1 MKRPSMQRL
10 DSGLTLIEILFS
22 LLILGILTATLST
35 VFVSSLQSNA
45 SADRRTRASQLMTA
59 VAQQVAQNTIV
70 VAQDATRYL
79 AYTPQSNTAFLDDSD
94 TITSCDTYLSVTDNR
109 ENFCVRVSNTETFN
123 PATSSGPLLSAPARL
138 YTIQVNWRE
147 RGVTRNLATKT
158 LK

>member
-22 LLILGILTATLST
+22 LLILGFVTALLST
-35 VFVSSLQSNA
+35 VFVSALQTNA
-45 SADRRTRASQLMTA
+45 SADLRTRASQLMTA
-59 VAQQVAQNTIV
+59 VAQQVAQNTVV
-70 VAQDATRYL
+70 VAQDQTRYL
-79 AYTPQSNTAFLDDSD
+79 AYTPQSMTAFLADSN
-94 TITSCDTYLSVTDNR
+94 TITSCESYLSVAANQG
-109 ENFCVRVSNTETFN
+109 NFCVSVANTETFN
-123 PATSSGPLLSAPARL
+123 PSTPSGPLLNAAARL